1 MDDRR
6 LTLIVVPHPHSD
18 LETRTY
24 EISYRK
30 IRLFG
35 TALLAILCLFV
46 VLVALW
52 WSVAAKATKV
62 RALEEK
68 LAQYEADRAQLDSL
82 AHLLAE
88 VEGQY
93 ERVRSLLGANAPV
106 DGQPPTLPDLSTNAA
121 TAAAEDGPILDAWPL
136 QTRGFVTRGL
146 SPQADHPGLDIAVPQ
161 NSYIRAA
168 GAGTVLVAGEDS
180 IYGRYIRIDHGGGL
194 ESLYGHASRL
204 LVSRGDKVKRA
215 QVIGLSGNT
224 GRSTAPHLH
233 FEVRR
238 NGAPVDPRQYVRQP

>member
-6 LTLIVVPHPHSD
+6 LTLIVVPHGD
-18 LETRTY
+18 LETKTF

-30 IRLFG
+30 LRQLGWAAFG
-35 TALLAILCLFV
+35 AVCILV
-46 VLVALW
+46 VLLALW

-62 RALEEK
+62 GMLEK
-68 LAQYEADRAQLDSL
+68 QLKDFEADRAQIDSL
-82 AHLLAE
+82 AQLLAE

-93 ERVRSLLGANAPV
+93 ERVRQLLGANAPTN
-106 DGQPPTLPDLSTNAA
+106 GQRPTLPELNAA
-121 TAAAEDGPILDAWPL
+121 VVPMADGPVIDAWPL
-136 QTRGFVTRGL
+136 QERGFVTRGL

-168 GAGTVLVAGEDS
+168 GPGTVLTAAEDS
-180 IYGRYIRIDHGGGL
+180 IYGHYIRIDHGSGL
-194 ESLYGHASRL
+194 ETIYGHASRL

-238 NGAPVDPRQYVRQP
+238 NGAPVDPKQFVRQP